1 MYYENM
7 FEWIHIQKYK
17 LNKIYLV
24 YTATTTNYHKVVEV
38 A

>member
-1 MYYENM
+1 METCLNGYIYR
-7 FEWIHIQKYK
+7 KYK